1 MTVRGPTRT
10 TGPKSRWSCWMLR
23 HVRPLYASTTWK
35 MSASRSSRQ
44 ICVLNSCLLSILPE
58 YRRHQGPGI
67 DHSPVRKGL
76 ARNHSI
82 PATTPEKSRIPII
95 VVSIRQLFAQCQSC
109 CRCWTLYPYTWIPRG
124 GEPANTNT
132 EKRRLPPLHMTLV
145 PLTRQVYEMH
155 KALCTTS
162 HIELNI
168 DLS

>member
-1 MTVRGPTRT
+1 MFGP
-10 TGPKSRWSCWMLR
+10 CMHL
-23 HVRPLYASTTWK
+23 PLGRCLQN
-35 MSASRSSRQ
+35 RSSRQ
-44 ICVLNSCLLSILPE
+44 MCVLNSCLLSEIPE

-67 DHSPVRKGL
+67 DHNPVRKGL
-76 ARNHSI
+76 ARNHKI

-124 GEPANTNT
+124 GESANTNT

-145 PLTRQVYEMH
+145 PLTLQVYEIH
-155 KALCTTS
+155 KAPCTTS
-162 HIELNI
+162 HIEFNI